1 MITMVDEIFDR
12 EYQAG
17 RSDLNTGIGSLIGRL
32 RDAIAPAFIAM
43 HRIEWDAPWS
53 PSPERKTQG

>member
-1 MITMVDEIFDR
+1 MVDEIFDR

-17 RSDLNTGIGSLIGRL
+17 RLDLNSGIGSLLGRL

-43 HRIEWDAPWS
+43 HRIEWDAPWT
-53 PSPERKTQG
+53 PNPDRKAQG